1 MPIFRYKTVKNAK
14 KTAVKR
20 RDCANFPKR
29 AIDIDCPHF
38 GPDTPGHAAIG
49 PTNYLKTFP
58 VAPENV
64 RICPCIWTL
73 TVKNRPKNGQDA
85 DRCCDVA
92 WVLTGAPTMLGCLVW
107 VPASCACPK
116 RQLACGPHLDS
127 DRVSG
132 VIELIAAA
140 DFKMNLI
147 MKDFEKQLLRHHS
160 GLVHLKA
167 GTTTSSG
174 SSRRRLQ
181 SACRHFSFRQP
192 CLPTS
197 VPPVCPYW
205 T

>member
-1 MPIFRYKTVKNAK
+1 MPESGAADIALDAELDAPHRVRGCAKLPIFRYKTVKNAK

-49 PTNYLKTFP
+49 PTNFLKTFS

-92 WVLTGAPTMLGCLVW
+92 WAHTGAPTMLGCLVW
-107 VPASCACPK
+107 VPASSACPNSQGPRLPRK
-116 RQLACGPHLDS
+116 LHHLRVAFAPVQSFWRHMAGDRKGGCGTSPYMRILDPG
-127 DRVSG
+127 DAPRV
-132 VIELIAAA
+132 
-140 DFKMNLI
+140 
-147 MKDFEKQLLRHHS
+147 
-160 GLVHLKA
+160 
-167 GTTTSSG
+167 
-174 SSRRRLQ
+174 
-181 SACRHFSFRQP
+181 
-192 CLPTS
+192 
-197 VPPVCPYW
+197 
-205 T
+205 

>member
-1 MPIFRYKTVKNAK
+1 MLHGALCHVALPGWRFPGLPMWRFLMIRKRHIGSDGCAKLPIFRYKTVKNAK

-49 PTNYLKTFP
+49 PTNHLKTFP

-92 WVLTGAPTMLGCLVW
+92 WVHTGAPTMLGCLVW
-107 VPASCACPK
+107 VPASSACPN
-116 RQLACGPHLDS
+116 CHP
-127 DRVSG
+127 
-132 VIELIAAA
+132 
-140 DFKMNLI
+140 
-147 MKDFEKQLLRHHS
+147 
-160 GLVHLKA
+160 
-167 GTTTSSG
+167 
-174 SSRRRLQ
+174 
-181 SACRHFSFRQP
+181 
-192 CLPTS
+192 
-197 VPPVCPYW
+197 
-205 T
+205 

>member
-1 MPIFRYKTVKNAK
+1 MVPRLTEVLKRSKMPK

-20 RDCANFPKR
+20 RECANFPKR

-107 VPASCACPK
+107 VPASSDCPK
-116 RQLACGPHLDS
+116 RRGLPARTRPFALSHPPLHRELVSSYLRGLCVSMYACYLGG
-127 DRVSG
+127 RG
-132 VIELIAAA
+132 NG
-140 DFKMNLI
+140 F
-147 MKDFEKQLLRHHS
+147 
-160 GLVHLKA
+160 
-167 GTTTSSG
+167 TSSRIHPTHLSPYG
-174 SSRRRLQ
+174 TNISPRLCQ
-181 SACRHFSFRQP
+181 R
-192 CLPTS
+192 TS
-197 VPPVCPYW
+197 TFCAGG
-205 T
+205 

>member
-1 MPIFRYKTVKNAK
+1 MGDWLSQFPILSSTWDRRIVPPIFVWMPESGAADIALDAELDAPHRVRGCAKLPIFRYKTVKNAK

-49 PTNYLKTFP
+49 PTNHLKTFP

-107 VPASCACPK
+107 VPASSACPK
-116 RQLACGPHLDS
+116 TG
-127 DRVSG
+127 G
-132 VIELIAAA
+132 WAA
-140 DFKMNLI
+140 
-147 MKDFEKQLLRHHS
+147 R
-160 GLVHLKA
+160 
-167 GTTTSSG
+167 
-174 SSRRRLQ
+174 
-181 SACRHFSFRQP
+181 
-192 CLPTS
+192 
-197 VPPVCPYW
+197 
-205 T
+205 

>member
-1 MPIFRYKTVKNAK
+1 MPPIFVWMPESGATDIALDAELDAPQRVRGCAKLPIFRYKTVKNAK

-116 RQLACGPHLDS
+116 PGLPSHQGQPPLPASRHPS
-127 DRVSG
+127 PP
-132 VIELIAAA
+132 IA
-140 DFKMNLI
+140 I
-147 MKDFEKQLLRHHS
+147 
-160 GLVHLKA
+160 
-167 GTTTSSG
+167 
-174 SSRRRLQ
+174 
-181 SACRHFSFRQP
+181 
-192 CLPTS
+192 
-197 VPPVCPYW
+197 W
-205 T
+205 

>member
-1 MPIFRYKTVKNAK
+1 MPPGCWDRRIVPPIFVWMPESGAADIALDAELDAPHRVRGCAKLPIFRYKTVKNAK

-107 VPASCACPK
+107 VPASSACPK
-116 RQLACGPHLDS
+116 RVLGHAH
-127 DRVSG
+127 
-132 VIELIAAA
+132 VI
-140 DFKMNLI
+140 
-147 MKDFEKQLLRHHS
+147 
-160 GLVHLKA
+160 
-167 GTTTSSG
+167 
-174 SSRRRLQ
+174 RRPGNATHPGNR
-181 SACRHFSFRQP
+181 
-192 CLPTS
+192 
-197 VPPVCPYW
+197 
-205 T
+205 

>member
-1 MPIFRYKTVKNAK
+1 MLLISRSMPSWMLLTECVGARSCRFFGIKRSKMQK

-116 RQLACGPHLDS
+116 RPC
-127 DRVSG
+127 RVG
-132 VIELIAAA
+132 GLEE
-140 DFKMNLI
+140 N
-147 MKDFEKQLLRHHS
+147 RHS
-160 GLVHLKA
+160 
-167 GTTTSSG
+167 TEI
-174 SSRRRLQ
+174 
-181 SACRHFSFRQP
+181 C
-192 CLPTS
+192 
-197 VPPVCPYW
+197 
-205 T
+205 